1 MFHSW
6 KRSFKAMVEDA
17 DIAANQELNYLR
29 SYTSGDPHQLVDN
42 YRKRQGDNPT
52 VTLAELGADLERRF
66 GYAAA
71 LTQALRDRLIIAA
84 GFSEKDGARLQK
96 LADLCADV
104 DCQLTYL
111 PVLACLTYPIAMRP
125 IIEQLPVSLDQI

>member
-1 MFHSW
+1 
-6 KRSFKAMVEDA
+6 MVKDA
-17 DIAANQELNYLR
+17 EIAADQELNYLR
-29 SYTSGDPHQLVDN
+29 SYTSGDPQQLVNN

-52 VTLAELGADLERRF
+52 VTIAELGTELERRF
-66 GYAAA
+66 GNAAA
-71 LTQALRDRLIIAA
+71 LTQALLERLSTTA

-111 PVLACLTYPIAMRP
+111 PCLACLNYPIAMRP
-125 IIEQLPVSLDQI
+125 IIEKLPASLRSK